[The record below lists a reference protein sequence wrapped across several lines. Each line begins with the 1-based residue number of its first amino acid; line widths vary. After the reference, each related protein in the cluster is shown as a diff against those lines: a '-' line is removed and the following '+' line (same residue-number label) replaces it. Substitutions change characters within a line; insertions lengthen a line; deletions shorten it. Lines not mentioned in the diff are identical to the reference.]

1 MENVALSDA
10 LFFGVIASRDRQAR
24 SASIGIPETQEHR
37 VGAVTA
43 GKPPIFIS
51 DHRPELD
58 AHEHLGSK
66 GLGLYR
72 SALRLGPRVWHDR
85 GRESKMQQS
94 VEKKRAVTS
103 TKKTHRHF
111 GRNADSSADSV
122 EY

>member
-1 MENVALSDA
+1 VENVALSDA

-43 GKPPIFIS
+43 DKLPIFIS

-72 SALRLGPRVWHDR
+72 SALASRSQSLARPWPRV
-85 GRESKMQQS
+85 QNA
-94 VEKKRAVTS
+94 AV
-103 TKKTHRHF
+103 R
-111 GRNADSSADSV
+111 
-122 EY
+122 